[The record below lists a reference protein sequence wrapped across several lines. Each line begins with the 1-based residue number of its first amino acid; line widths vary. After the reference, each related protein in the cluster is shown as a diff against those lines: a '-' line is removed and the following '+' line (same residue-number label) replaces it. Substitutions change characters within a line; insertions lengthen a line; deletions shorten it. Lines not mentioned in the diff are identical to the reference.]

1 MIALNE
7 QPKPEHIAS
16 NSDGSQY
23 IPIGFIEQ
31 YLDELTESNWTTK
44 NFVFYTGTGDFISAS
59 IELVI
64 QTPEINRT
72 LVGGITFH
80 PSEYP
85 NNYDFV
91 GIAISECTKNAAKKL
106 GDKFG
111 RSLNGRTELRQ
122 SKAEK
127 ERAKIKPDA
136 GIMKQYMAALQSNNI
151 LAIDRL
157 LNIYDIKVG

>member
-7 QPKPEHIAS
+7 QPKAEHIAS

-59 IELVI
+59 IELVV

-106 GDKFG
+106 GDRFG

-122 SKAEK
+122 SKADK
-127 ERAKIKPDA
+127 EPSKIKPDA
-136 GIMKQYMAALQSNNI
+136 SIMKQYMAALQANNI

-157 LNIYDIKVG
+157 TNIYDIKVG

>member
-31 YLDELTESNWTTK
+31 YLDELTDSNWTTK

-59 IELVI
+59 IELNV
-64 QTPEINRT
+64 QTLDLNRT

-85 NNYDFV
+85 NNYDYV

-127 ERAKIKPDA
+127 ESVKMKPDA
-136 GIMKQYMAALQSNNI
+136 AIMKQYLSALQANRI
-151 LAIDRL
+151 LEIDRL
-157 LNIYDIKVG
+157 TNIYDIKVG

>member
-122 SKAEK
+122 SKTEK
-127 ERAKIKPDA
+127 EPVKMKPDA
-136 GIMKQYMAALQSNNI
+136 AIMKQYLAALQANRI
-151 LAIDRL
+151 LEIDRL
-157 LNIYDIKVG
+157 TNIYDIKVG